1 MMKIIFFSGLLLCA
15 SFCQAQTGTFQH
27 DGRADVVLSYPE
39 RGTGGRAIVH
49 DANNIL
55 TLNYEGDF
63 TGGSKIGKTLFVG
76 NNFQVGIGT
85 STPREALHIEN
96 GSLLVK
102 KNLIGDLG
110 AQLTLTNEFGNL
122 NGAVRLNLNNG
133 GAVSWIKGIV
143 TGANISTGSAIAFGV
158 PSTANEGKEV
168 MRITGNG
175 FLGIGTSSPEHKL
188 DIVGTARAHQIIV
201 NTQKTADFVFEPD
214 YINPSLEQI
223 DAFITTNKH
232 LPGIQSAVDMEK
244 NGLNVGQF
252 QIDLLQ
258 KIEELTLHLIEKN
271 KEMKDLKENMKV
283 MQQEIESLKKMK
295 SH

>member
-1 MMKIIFFSGLLLCA
+1 MMKIIFFSGLLLCS

-27 DGRADVVLSYPE
+27 DGRADVVLSYSE

-158 PSTANEGKEV
+158 PSTASEGKEV

-175 FLGIGTSSPEHKL
+175 FLGIGTASPEHKL

-214 YINPSLEQI
+214 YKNPSLEQI
-223 DAFITTNKH
+223 DAFINANKH
-232 LPGIQSAVDMEK
+232 LPGIQSAAQMEK
-244 NGLNVGQF
+244 EGLNVGQF

-258 KIEELTLHLIEKN
+258 KIEELTLHLIEKDKQI
-271 KEMKDLKENMKV
+271 KEQKSELDAIKEN
-283 MQQEIESLKKMK
+283 LKLLNEKIK
-295 SH
+295 S